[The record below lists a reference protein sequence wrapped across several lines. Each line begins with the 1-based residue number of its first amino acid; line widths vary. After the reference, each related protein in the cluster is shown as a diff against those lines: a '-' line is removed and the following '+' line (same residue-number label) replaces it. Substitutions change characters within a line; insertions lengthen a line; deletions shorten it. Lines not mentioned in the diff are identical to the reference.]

1 VSSFIWPDLDSNG
14 SLRVQNGAIESRS
27 LQLIFGTL
35 KSAYKFAVES
45 ELLARNPI
53 ASVRRPTLQNKPMN
67 AWSEE
72 QARQF
77 LADTRDDELAV
88 AWALLLTRGLRRGEL
103 CGLRWEAI
111 DLESGTASIV
121 RTLVVVDGKVQ
132 ESTQRHRP
140 ADVPCLSIPRS
151 YRS

>member
-1 VSSFIWPDLDSNG
+1 
-14 SLRVQNGAIESRS
+14 
-27 LQLIFGTL
+27 
-35 KSAYKFAVES
+35 
-45 ELLARNPI
+45 
-53 ASVRRPTLQNKPMN
+53 MN